1 MGSVHVI
8 NSVKIYLYS
17 RDHNPPHIHAIFAEN
32 EALLVILSGE
42 VIRGYLPKTQLKEV
56 SEWLD
61 DEEVKKTLLEMFHKL
76 NPNTRRG

>member
-17 RDHNPPHIHAIFAEN
+17 RDHNPPHIHAIYAEY
-32 EALLVILSGE
+32 EALLVISSGE
-42 VIRGYLPKTQLKEV
+42 VIRGYLPKTQLEEV

-61 DEEVKKTLLEMFHKL
+61 DKEVKKTLLEMFHKL